1 MNKAIHSSN
10 RDDWGT
16 PAWLFGWFDRRYR
29 FTMDSAATTENTL
42 VGPDRFAY
50 VADSLRVVIDGLKDN
65 WGSTTWCNPPYG
77 RGITGQW
84 VRRAYEQTR
93 KGRCAVVLV
102 QCRTSESWWEWAN
115 KATIR
120 FEIRG
125 RVKFKGAPTG
135 APFPSAV
142 LVFTPWHDGPPLVTT
157 LDRDAMIREHEEKMQ
172 HSALSS

>member
-16 PAWLFGWFDRRYR
+16 PDWLFGWFDRRYM
-29 FTMDSAATTENTL
+29 FTMDAAATLENSL
-42 VGPDRFAY
+42 VGG
-50 VADSLRVVIDGLKDN
+50 VCDGLIDE
-65 WGSTTWCNPPYG
+65 WAEMTWCNPPYG
-77 RGITGQW
+77 RSVTGTW

-93 KGRCAVVLV
+93 KDGCAVVLV
-102 QCRTSESWWEWAN
+102 TCRTSESWWEWCD

-142 LVFTPWHDGPPLVTT
+142 LVFTPWHDGPPLVRS
-157 LDRDAMIREHEEKMQ
+157 LDRDEMIREHEENMQ
-172 HSALSS
+172 